1 MFLIFGCAAN
11 QGVPAESKIADTFF
25 EMLERSR
32 AENGCY
38 LLPDAKNVFNM
49 WTPNDTEAE
58 SGEKVI
64 KITKPLHFYGSYPES
79 NTARGAFQVFDYS
92 RMEG

>member
-1 MFLIFGCAAN
+1 
-11 QGVPAESKIADTFF
+11 
-25 EMLERSR
+25 MLERSK

-49 WTPNDTEAE
+49 WIPNDKEAQ

-64 KITKPLHFYGSYPES
+64 KITKPLHLYGSYPES
-79 NTARGAFQVFDYS
+79 YVSRGAVQVFDYS
-92 RMEG
+92 RMEGQYFEPDDKLCLIFDNTDY